1 MILAAA
7 SFAFGVVFGI
17 VLMSLMVVSRD
28 RDEEKGGS

>member
-1 MILAAA
+1 MILAAT

-28 RDEEKGGS
+28 EEKK